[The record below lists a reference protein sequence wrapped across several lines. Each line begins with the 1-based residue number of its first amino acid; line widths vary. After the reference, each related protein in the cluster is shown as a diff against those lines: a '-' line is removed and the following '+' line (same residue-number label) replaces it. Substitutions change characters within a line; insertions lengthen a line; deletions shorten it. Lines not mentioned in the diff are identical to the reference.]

1 MAIIVLRSD
10 EDGVGGIVVG
20 GVGDRAEDRIVERAE
35 ESEDPRQSVV
45 LPLSQESLSFPST
58 YTQAWSTHSRCKKG
72 IDLRELDC
80 EDEETEVF
88 EDIELDDGML
98 SGEDE
103 DAARQSLM
111 LAH

>member
-20 GVGDRAEDRIVERAE
+20 GVEER
-35 ESEDPRQSVV
+35 EDPRQSVV

-88 EDIELDDGML
+88 EDIELDDGIIICD
-98 SGEDE
+98 DE
-103 DAARQSLM
+103 DDARQSLM